1 MSPVRPKSIHAWRV
15 NFSFHRDC
23 IIIQATLKSKKVVVI
38 GGGTGTYT
46 VLLGL
51 KKYPLDLTAIVS
63 MMDSGGSNRI
73 LRDEF
78 GILPTSDIRQCIVA
92 LATGSGNGLIRELF
106 TYRYHSGTGIEGMTF
121 GNLFMAA
128 VADIYRSQEEAIEKT
143 CRLLGVKGKIIPVTL
158 DNSHLVARYANGAQ
172 VLGEHAIDEP
182 MGANGQ
188 SRIVE
193 LSLFPPAKA
202 NKKALRAIREADL
215 IVIGPGDLYTSLI
228 CNLVVGG
235 IARAVANSKAKKVFI
250 VNLMTK
256 FGQTNGF
263 SAKDHLRELEKYL
276 GRGTVDICLVNK
288 KIKVPRAVM
297 KRYEE
302 EQAELVN
309 NDLVSTKNMKV
320 LERDYR
326 SNMVYEKEKSDK
338 LVRSLIRHDSDKLAR
353 AVYELL

>member
-1 MSPVRPKSIHAWRV
+1 MAKKPKI
-15 NFSFHRDC
+15 
-23 IIIQATLKSKKVVVI
+23 VVI

-46 VLLGL
+46 VLKGL
-51 KKYPLDLTAIVS
+51 KKYTVDLSVIVS

-92 LATGSGNGLIRELF
+92 LASGNSNGLIRELF
-106 TYRYHSGTGIEGMTF
+106 TYRYSQGTGIEGMTF

-128 VADIYRSQEEAIEKT
+128 LTDIYGSQAKAIEKT
-143 CRLLGVKGKIIPVTL
+143 CELLGVKGEIIPITF

-182 MGANGQ
+182 DARNGE

-193 LSLFPPAKA
+193 LSIVPPAKA
-202 NKKALRAIREADL
+202 NIKAISAIKKADL

-228 CNLVVGG
+228 CNLIVSGVSDA
-235 IARAVANSKAKKVFI
+235 IKNSKAKKVYI

-256 FGQTNGF
+256 YGQTNNF
-263 SAKDHLRELEKYL
+263 SAQKHLTELEKYL
-276 GRGTVDICLVNK
+276 GRGVIDVCLVNK
-288 KIKVPRAVM
+288 KIEISHDIA

-302 EQAELVN
+302 ENAQLVKD
-309 NDLVSTKNMKV
+309 DLKDSKNLKV
-320 LERDYR
+320 IRGEFR
-326 SNMVYEKEKSDK
+326 SSVVPESHKSDK
-338 LVRSLIRHDSDKLAR
+338 LKRSLIRHDSDKLAKALMR
-353 AVYELL
+353 LLSD